1 MSKGNTLPSSGRV
14 VPQERDQREV
24 TVPYSDILP
33 KLKCVIRYSV
43 FLSCLFRLAEI

>member
-1 MSKGNTLPSSGRV
+1 MGKWQFLPSSGRV

-24 TVPYSDILP
+24 TVPYSDILS

-43 FLSCLFRLAEI
+43 F